1 MASWLRGH
9 VFAIAFAG
17 AAAAAW
23 CLLLYMGRGLT
34 FWSDEWAFIDQR
46 SLGSIDSL
54 MLPHNEHWSTLA
66 IIAYRGLFGIVGLR
80 TYVPYLGLLLALH
93 LLVATAV
100 YRLVLGSSGP
110 WIALGGGVLILF
122 LGSGFENLLWAFQ
135 IGFVGA
141 DAAGLWAL
149 VLVTGTPGRRQYL
162 AAALLLTAGL
172 ATAGVALVFLFFVG
186 VELALDSRR
195 RSGLV
200 YLALPL
206 GVYITWFLIWGRLGV
221 DTYGR
226 PFTVE
231 ALVRLP
237 AFVASGL
244 ATSLGAATGLPGS
257 ASLGLLVLA
266 VIIGAWRILQ
276 GRSVPARAVG
286 ALAALIAEYVLIGLV
301 RGQLGDW
308 AAVYPR
314 YTYEAAI
321 VVLVGVAAWIGRPA
335 LPSAPR
341 PRSMVVIA
349 GGLLFELL
357 LIVNLMWLP
366 AGRSLFLDR
375 AGVTRGLVTV
385 ALEYGNAPGV
395 DPNRSLTLI
404 PSPDRVRQ
412 LVSTYGDPRRDAL
425 VEGSVPAVT
434 SSEMDRALAE
444 LADPS
449 LVRITAP
456 PSFDGTPPPVI
467 SVAGA
472 AIGNAPACDA
482 IDARAGGATVDLG
495 VDAAAYL
502 RGGASGIIRIGLGN
516 ALPPPASDA
525 VSEIVTAGQWYRM
538 QLPNLGDGRPW
549 QLGLWLQ
556 DVTSLDVCADGPP

>member
-1 MASWLRGH
+1 MRERAFS
-9 VFAIAFAG
+9 IAFA
-17 AAAAAW
+17 AAAVVAW
-23 CLLLYMGRGLT
+23 CVLLYLGRGLT
-34 FWSDEWAFIDQR
+34 FWSDEWEFIGQR
-46 SLGSIDSL
+46 SLASIGSL

-66 IIAYRGLFGIVGLR
+66 IIAYRGLLSIVGLR
-80 TYVPYLGLLLALH
+80 TYVPYLALLLALH

-100 YRLVLGSSGP
+100 YRLLRLTSGP
-110 WIALGGGVLILF
+110 WIALAGGVLVLF
-122 LGSGFENLLWAFQ
+122 LGSGVENLLWAFQ

-149 VLVTGTPGRRQYL
+149 VLITGTPGRRQYV

-172 ATAGVALVFLFFVG
+172 ATAGVALFFLVFVG

-200 YLALPL
+200 YLALPV
-206 GVYITWFLIWGRLGV
+206 GAYIIWFLIWGRLGI

-226 PFTVE
+226 PFTVD
-231 ALVRLP
+231 AFVRLP

-266 VIIGAWRILQ
+266 VIIGAWRILR
-276 GRSVPARAVG
+276 GRPVPARAVG

-308 AAVYPR
+308 AAAYPR

-341 PRSMVVIA
+341 PRRMVVIA

-357 LIVNLMWLP
+357 LIVNVMWLP

-375 AGVTRGLVTV
+375 AGLTRGLVTV

-395 DPNRSLTLI
+395 NPNRSLTLI
-404 PSPDRVRQ
+404 PSPNRVRQ
-412 LVSTYGDPRRDAL
+412 LVGMYGDPRRDAL
-425 VEGSVPAVT
+425 VEGLVPAVT
-434 SSEMDRALAE
+434 TSEMDRALAE

-449 LVRITAP
+449 LVRSAAP
-456 PSFDGTPPPVI
+456 PSSYGTPPPVI

-472 AIGNAPACDA
+472 AIGTAPACDA
-482 IDARAGGATVDLG
+482 IDAGAGGATVDLAI
-495 VDAAAYL
+495 DAAAYL
-502 RGGASGIIRIGLGN
+502 RGGASGTILIGLGN

-525 VSEIVTAGQWYRM
+525 VSETVSAGQWYRM
-538 QLPNLGDGRPW
+538 QLPNLRDGRPW
-549 QLGLWLQ
+549 QLGMWLH
-556 DVTSLDVCADGPP
+556 DGTSLDVCADGPP

>member
-66 IIAYRGLFGIVGLR
+66 IIAYRGLFRIVGLR
-80 TYVPYLGLLLALH
+80 TYVPYLALLLALH

-100 YRLVLGSSGP
+100 YRLLHGSSGP
-110 WIALGGGVLILF
+110 WIALGGGVLVLF

-149 VLVTGTPGRRQYL
+149 VLVTGTPGRRQY
-162 AAALLLTAGL
+162 AGAALLLTAGL
-172 ATAGVALVFLFFVG
+172 ATAGVALFFLVYVG
-186 VELALDSRR
+186 VELLLDSHRR
-195 RSGLV
+195 RGLV
-200 YLALPL
+200 YLALPV
-206 GVYITWFLIWGRLGV
+206 GAYIAWFLIWGRLGI
-221 DTYGR
+221 DAYGR
-226 PFTVE
+226 PFTVD
-231 ALVRLP
+231 AFMRLP
-237 AFVASGL
+237 AFVPSGL
-244 ATSLGAATGLPGS
+244 AVGLGAATGLPDR
-257 ASLGLLVLA
+257 AALALLVLA
-266 VIIGAWRILQ
+266 IIIGAWRILH
-276 GRSVPARAVG
+276 GHPVPARAVG

-321 VVLVGVAAWIGRPA
+321 IALVGVAAWIGRPA

-341 PRSMVVIA
+341 PRRMAVLA

-357 LIVNLMWLP
+357 LIVNLEWLP

-375 AGVTRGLVTV
+375 AGLTRGLVTV
-385 ALEYGNAPGV
+385 ALEYGHAPGV
-395 DPNRSLTLI
+395 NPDHSLTLI
-404 PSPDRVRQ
+404 PSPARVRQ
-412 LVSTYGDPRRDAL
+412 LVSTYGDPRQDLL
-425 VEGSVPAVT
+425 VQGPIPSVTA
-434 SSEMDRALAE
+434 SEMDRALAE

-449 LVRITAP
+449 LVRIAAP

-472 AIGNAPACDA
+472 AIGNAPGCDTV
-482 IDARAGGATVDLG
+482 DARSGGATVDLG
-495 VDAAAYL
+495 VGAAAYL
-502 RGGASGIIRIGLGN
+502 RSGVSGTIRIGLGR

-525 VSEIVTAGQWYRM
+525 LPEAVAAGHWYRT
-538 QLPNLGDGRPW
+538 QLPELGGRDVW
-549 QLGLWLQ
+549 QLGVWLQ
-556 DVTSLDVCADGPP
+556 GGTSLDVCTDGPR